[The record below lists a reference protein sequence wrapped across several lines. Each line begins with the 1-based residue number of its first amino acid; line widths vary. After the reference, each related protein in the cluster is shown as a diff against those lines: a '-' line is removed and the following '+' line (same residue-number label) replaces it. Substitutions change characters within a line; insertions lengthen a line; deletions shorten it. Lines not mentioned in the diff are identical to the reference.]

1 MESISVLICV
11 LSSLELIIYLIT
23 AIAIQKNKTN
33 IFLSIR
39 STNVLQVINANIFL
53 SICVFFTTIF
63 NITESGVLSEILSIF
78 QSLFVVFHIITFF
91 SFIITIHR
99 IKCCSTIDI
108 REDDLLTF
116 KYFKSHSYHYEY
128 FYIRLILFVTAALL
142 FALLIAYFSLKEFEL
157 FPFAKI
163 NNPHLYPIKIFWLV
177 LFSIET
183 AALITYQFFMFSN
196 EIRAKIKTQILLAVI
211 LNILYSVT
219 ANILLFYIKNID
231 NSYLNCMSIIYLLLL
246 QFTFIGL
253 PLFLSR
259 FDKTT
264 TAYNITSEAL
274 NDLYLLLS
282 NEQSYNKFEEY
293 LMLDQNR
300 KENRYF
306 LDMYTHIIKYRVL
319 FMIEEINLYKLN
331 EARTIHNLYFK
342 DKLLSQ
348 YANEDSILQNLKK
361 QNAGLI
367 HRSECT
373 IDMFDPAL
381 EKAYSYLFQQFLSFK
396 RSEEFSSLV
405 SEVNYD
411 TYLRCKLA
419 DCGLI
424 KK

>member
-1 MESISVLICV
+1 MGRLTVPICV
-11 LSSLELIIYLIT
+11 LTSLELISYVIT
-23 AIAIQKNKTN
+23 SIAIQKHKTN

-63 NITESGVLSEILSIF
+63 DIKDAVILSLF
-78 QSLFVVFHIITFF
+78 QSLLIVFHIITIF
-91 SFIITIHR
+91 SFILTIHR

-116 KYFKSHSYHYEY
+116 KYFKSHPYHYEY
-128 FYIRLILFVTAALL
+128 FYIRLILIVTGFLV
-142 FALLIAYFSLKEFEL
+142 FCLLIVFFGVNEKILLPYAEL
-157 FPFAKI
+157 HNKY
-163 NNPHLYPIKIFWLV
+163 LYSVKIFWLV
-177 LFSIET
+177 IFSIET
-183 AALITYQFFMFSN
+183 AALITYQFFIFSN
-196 EIRAKIKTQILLAVI
+196 EIRVKIKTQMHLVII
-211 LNILYSVT
+211 LNLLYSLI
-219 ANILLFYIKNID
+219 ANVLCFCKEIE
-231 NSYLNCMSIIYLLLL
+231 SVLNCMAIVYLLLL
-246 QFTFIGL
+246 QFCLIGF
-253 PLFLSR
+253 PLFLSQ

-274 NDLYLLLS
+274 NELYLLLS
-282 NEQSYNKFEEY
+282 NEQSYNKFEQF
-293 LMLDQNR
+293 LMLEQNR
-300 KENRYF
+300 EENRYF

-319 FMIEEINLYKLN
+319 FMVEEINLYKLN

-342 DKLLSQ
+342 DKLINQ

-361 QNAGLI
+361 QNSGLI

-381 EKAYSYLFQQFLSFK
+381 EKAYTYLFNKFQSFK
-396 RSEEFSSLV
+396 RSDEYTSLV

>member
-1 MESISVLICV
+1 METIQLLICV
-11 LSSLELIIYLIT
+11 LASLELIVYIISS
-23 AIAIQKNKTN
+23 IAMQRHKTN

-53 SICVFFTTIF
+53 SICVFFTTILQ
-63 NITESGVLSEILSIF
+63 TGGVLSEILNIF
-78 QSLFVVFHIITFF
+78 QSLFCVFHIITFF

-99 IKCCSTIDI
+99 IKCCSKIDI
-108 REDDLLTF
+108 REDDLVTF
-116 KYFKSHSYHYEY
+116 KYFKSHTYHYEY
-128 FYIRLILFVTAALL
+128 FYIRLIAIVTCV
-142 FALLIAYFSLKEFEL
+142 LIFCFIIVYWGLKETILLPFSEL
-157 FPFAKI
+157 K
-163 NNPHLYPIKIFWLV
+163 NVNLNTVKIFWLI

-183 AALITYQFFMFSN
+183 GALITYQFFMFSN

-211 LNILYSVT
+211 LNILYSIT
-219 ANILLFYIKNID
+219 ANVLCYYKEINETETILNF
-231 NSYLNCMSIIYLLLL
+231 MTIIYLLLL
-246 QFTFIGL
+246 QFTIVGF

-282 NEQSYNKFEEY
+282 NEQSYSKFEDY
-293 LMLDQNR
+293 LMLEQNR
-300 KENRYF
+300 EENRYF
-306 LDMYTHIIKYRVL
+306 LDLYTHIIKYRVI
-319 FMIEEINLYKLN
+319 FMVEEINLYKLN
-331 EARTIHNLYFK
+331 EAMAIHNLYFK
-342 DKLLSQ
+342 DKYLSK
-348 YANEDSILQNLKK
+348 YANEDNVLPTLKK

-367 HRSECT
+367 HRNECT

-405 SEVNYD
+405 NEVNYD

>member
-1 MESISVLICV
+1 MGRLSVPICV
-11 LSSLELIIYLIT
+11 FTSIELIIYIIT
-23 AIAIQKNKTN
+23 SIGIQKYKNN

-63 NITESGVLSEILSIF
+63 DTSDTLSLF
-78 QSLFVVFHIITFF
+78 QSLLIVFHIITIF

-99 IKCCSTIDI
+99 IKYCSKIDI
-108 REDDLLTF
+108 IEDDLLTF
-116 KYFKSHSYHYEY
+116 KFFKSHPYHYEY
-128 FYIRLILFVTAALL
+128 FYIRLILIVTAVLV
-142 FALLIAYFSLKEFEL
+142 FGLLIVFFGVEEILLPFEEL
-157 FPFAKI
+157 HNKY
-163 NNPHLYPIKIFWLV
+163 LYSVKIFWLV

-183 AALITYQFFMFSN
+183 VALITYQFFMFSN
-196 EIRAKIKTQILLAVI
+196 EIRAKIKTQIFLVII
-211 LNILYSVT
+211 LNIFFSVI
-219 ANILLFYIKNID
+219 ANALSFYKDIE
-231 NSYLNCMSIIYLLLL
+231 SVLNFMSIIYLILL
-246 QFTFIGL
+246 QFCLVGF
-253 PLFLSR
+253 PLFLSQ

-274 NDLYLLLS
+274 NELYLLLS
-282 NEQSYNKFEEY
+282 NEQSYNKFEEF
-293 LMLDQNR
+293 LMLAQNR
-300 KENRYF
+300 EENRYF

-319 FMIEEINLYKLN
+319 FMVEEINLYKLN
-331 EARTIHNLYFK
+331 EARAIHNLYFK
-342 DKLLSQ
+342 DKLLNQ

-361 QNAGLI
+361 QNSSMI

-381 EKAYSYLFQQFLSFK
+381 EKAYSYLFHQFLSFK
-396 RSEEFSSLV
+396 RSDEFSSLV

-411 TYLRCKLA
+411 TFLRCKLA